1 MLGFGIFGR
10 IKRST
15 FVRTPK
21 DPCSTGKLGCGPH
34 RRWHRHAAP
43 TPACWRA
50 GLFSDYFSG
59 IPTIRALG
67 VQNYKILTVR
77 ISYLPHN
84 GESEILSQKATRA
97 PAALRSRGGGGSW
110 TTNFGKKKL
119 RGFGPSAASKAWT
132 TQSCFRFRV

>member
-59 IPTIRALG
+59 IPTTRALG
-67 VQNYKILTVR
+67 VQNCKILTVR
-77 ISYLPHN
+77 TSYLPHN

-97 PAALRSRGGGGSW
+97 PAALRSRGGVLGPPTLVKKTPGFRA
-110 TTNFGKKKL
+110 FGCL
-119 RGFGPSAASKAWT
+119 
-132 TQSCFRFRV
+132 QSLDDSRLLSV